1 MEKNRV
7 LFSVIF
13 GDYENL
19 RELEIVREENVDY
32 ILFTDSL
39 TLQSDTW
46 QIEKI
51 PTRLMGDLVR
61 SQRLIK
67 ICQPL
72 QIKKYQQSLY
82 IDNSVRLKKSVNQI
96 LDNLLAN
103 DQIAIPLHSYRKT
116 VRDEFSTVLAAKLD
130 SREKLEEQ
138 LEHYERHYPEVLSE
152 QPFWTGIIA
161 RNNFE
166 NNINN
171 WEQVWADQVLRYS
184 RRDQLSLNIAI
195 RVSNVQITP
204 MELDN
209 YNSDWHEWPILE
221 NRKDAS
227 RVTQVVDYKYLA
239 QELSQQVELLSAQ
252 LDRILNSKSWK
263 ITKLLRYL
271 NKHIFLSKRL

>member
-171 WEQVWADQVLRYS
+171 WEQVWADHVLRYS